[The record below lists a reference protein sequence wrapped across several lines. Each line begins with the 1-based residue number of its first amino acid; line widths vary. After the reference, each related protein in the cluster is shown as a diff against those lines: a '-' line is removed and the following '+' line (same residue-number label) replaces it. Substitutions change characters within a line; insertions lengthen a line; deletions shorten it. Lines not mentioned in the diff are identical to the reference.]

1 MSNRSQNELMVQT
14 KLSVTNTLRT
24 LADAIEEGAI
34 KEYKIEQNSDGS
46 IVVKADSSD
55 GMNRLIQTQK
65 VAEGYSRSLVEHIQ
79 KVPAEQRRQTVKQL
93 IEEGFTQT
101 QIAEKTMCSQKTI
114 SNDVKQL
121 RNDGDL

>member
-65 VAEGYSRSLVEHIQ
+65 VTEGYSRSLVEHIQ

>member
-24 LADAIEEGAI
+24 LADAIENGAI

-65 VAEGYSRSLVEHIQ
+65 VTEGYSRSLVEHIQ
-79 KVPAEQRRQTVKQL
+79 KVPAQQRRQTVKQL
-93 IEEGFTQT
+93 TEEGFTQT